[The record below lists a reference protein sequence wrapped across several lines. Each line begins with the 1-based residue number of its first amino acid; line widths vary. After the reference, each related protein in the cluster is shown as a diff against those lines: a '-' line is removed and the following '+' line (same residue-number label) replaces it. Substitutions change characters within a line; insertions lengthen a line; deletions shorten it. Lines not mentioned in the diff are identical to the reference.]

1 MITEIALGT
10 GREFDLIREL
20 CKRWGVRCSGI
31 GDDAALLTA
40 PEGESLVFTTDTTV
54 EGRHFRRDWMSPR
67 EIGYRAAVAGIS
79 DIAAMAATPL
89 GMVLALSFPNEWL
102 ADATGLADGLGDA
115 SERFGVPILGGD
127 LSAGSE
133 LVITVTVLGS
143 AERPVKRSGVQRDQ
157 AIFVTGRL
165 GGPGAALSAWLEG
178 RDPEP
183 EHRERFVHPVP
194 RLAEARWLAA
204 HGATAMID
212 ISDGLV
218 GDVGHLAAASDL
230 RIALE
235 LAELLTA
242 EGVSPVD
249 AARSGEEYELAAAA
263 PAGLDT
269 AWFTRETGVP
279 ISRVGKVVAGPP
291 GVDITLGGE
300 RVALSGGFSHF

>member
-1 MITEIALGT
+1 MITETALGT

-20 CKRWGVRCSGI
+20 CRRWGTRCRGI
-31 GDDAALLTA
+31 GDDAAVVTVPA
-40 PEGESLVFTTDTTV
+40 GESIVVTTDATV
-54 EGRHFRRDWMSPR
+54 EGRHFRRGWMSPR

-89 GMVLALSFPNEWL
+89 GMVLALSLPSEWL
-102 ADATGLADGLGDA
+102 ADAGGLADGIGDA
-115 SERFGVPILGGD
+115 SEHFSVPIVGGD
-127 LSAGSE
+127 LTAGSE
-133 LVITVTVLGS
+133 LAVIVTVLGS
-143 AERPVKRSGVQRDQ
+143 AMRPVKRSGVQRDQ
-157 AIFVTGRL
+157 TIYVTGRL

-178 RDPEP
+178 REPAP

-235 LAELLTA
+235 LEELLTA
-242 EGVSPVD
+242 QGVAPVD
-249 AARSGEEYELAAAA
+249 AARSGEEYELAVAA
-263 PAGLDT
+263 PPGLDRSR
-269 AWFTRETGVP
+269 FTLETGVP

-291 GVDITLGGE
+291 GVDVTLRGE
-300 RVALSGGFSHF
+300 RVALAAGFSHF

>member
-1 MITEIALGT
+1 MITETALGR

-20 CKRWGVRCSGI
+20 CRRWGTRCRGI
-31 GDDAALLTA
+31 GDDAAVVTVPA
-40 PEGESLVFTTDTTV
+40 GESLVVTTDTTV

-79 DIAAMAATPL
+79 DIAAMASTPL
-89 GMVLALSFPNEWL
+89 GMVLALSLPSEWL
-102 ADATGLADGLGDA
+102 ADAAGLADGLGEA
-115 SERFGVPILGGD
+115 AERFGVPIVGGD

-143 AERPVKRSGVQRDQ
+143 ATRPVKRSGVQPDQ

-165 GGPGAALSAWLEG
+165 GGPGAALSAWLHGDEPA
-178 RDPEP
+178 PEY
-183 EHRERFVHPVP
+183 RERFVHPVP

-218 GDVGHLAAASDL
+218 GDVDHLAAASDL

-242 EGVSPVD
+242 PGVSPID

-269 AWFTRETGVP
+269 ARFTRETGVP

-291 GVDITLGGE
+291 GVDVTMRGE
-300 RVALSGGFSHF
+300 RVASAGGFSHF